1 MGKIR
6 QQPLS
11 KEEINILKK
20 FQQLD
25 PLGKSTI
32 SFLLDR
38 EVSRV
43 RFSRAASERINELEG
58 MIVQD
63 VDWDI
68 SEDVLS

>member
-6 QQPLS
+6 DQIDPLS
-11 KEEINILKK
+11 KEDVNVLKK
-20 FQQLD
+20 FRQLD
-25 PLGKSTI
+25 PVGKSTI

-43 RFSRAASERINELEG
+43 RFSRAASERINELED

-63 VDWDI
+63 VDW
-68 SEDVLS
+68 ST